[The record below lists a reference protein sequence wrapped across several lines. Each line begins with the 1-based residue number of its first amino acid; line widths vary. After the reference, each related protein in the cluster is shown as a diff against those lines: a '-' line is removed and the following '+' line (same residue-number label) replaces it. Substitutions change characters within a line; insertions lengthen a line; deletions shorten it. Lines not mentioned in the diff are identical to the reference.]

1 MYRKVVAAALI
12 VAFALGFSVEHY
24 RLTVKIE
31 RIENDHL
38 TALNE
43 AKENA
48 RKELEARELENSETV
63 SNLLARLD
71 NARVNE
77 RSLNQRVERLRSQ
90 LSSGGVSADSAAP
103 GGITE
108 KRLAQCERLLSEG
121 LGLGAEGSG
130 LCERI
135 AVRKDAV
142 VKWRK

>member
-1 MYRKVVAAALI
+1 MYRKVMAAALI
-12 VAFALGFSVEHY
+12 VAFALGFGVEHY
-24 RLTVKIE
+24 RLTAKIE

-90 LSSGGVSADSAAP
+90 LSSGGVSANSAAP
-103 GGITE
+103 GGIAE